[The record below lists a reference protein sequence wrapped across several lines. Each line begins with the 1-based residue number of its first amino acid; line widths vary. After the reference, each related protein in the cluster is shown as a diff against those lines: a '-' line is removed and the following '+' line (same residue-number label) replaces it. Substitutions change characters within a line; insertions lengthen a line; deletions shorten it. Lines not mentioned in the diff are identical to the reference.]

1 MKRRAR
7 IILEYLSA
15 FVLISLLLLAIAG
28 VVVVK
33 FYGNDLQAYVMDQVN
48 NRLDSKVNVEE
59 VSVRVFHKFPN
70 TSIVLKDVV
79 LWSSHNFNTRDFEGL
94 GADTLLTAEKVSVSF
109 NLIGL
114 IRKKYNIRQLEI
126 NSGTLHLYTDRTG
139 EGNYKMMAYNNRKKG
154 EDHQINLSQLRVND
168 FHILLNNHAKQLR
181 SSGLLKQLDL
191 NGRFSKR
198 NTQIK
203 GSLEGFLE
211 EISNKDILYASDR
224 DIKAKLNL
232 YVNDSLYTIKAG
244 QLQLDRIMAD
254 VDGTFQVNPGD
265 GVEMD
270 LYATARD
277 LEIHE
282 VLDLLPSEM
291 SNPLQDIRG
300 NGILQL
306 YARVTGMAS
315 SILTPRIEADFQTS
329 NANLQWN
336 RLPFSIKNLNLTGTY
351 SNGGEFNPV
360 TTSLNIESISA
371 VFGKDHLSGSGRIHN
386 FYDPNFQ
393 FELKGDIHPDQWIQW
408 YESIPLHQV
417 SGTVISDIKVS
428 GSYDRLK
435 PRGEKFLAFDISGGV
450 TLDDVMVRFTEEG
463 APFTALNGTV
473 FIDNDFWEPSLSG
486 IFGGSDFSVAGSGL
500 NLISF
505 LLDRDEELVASATF
519 RSDRFD
525 LQEVLDNLSGK
536 KSGQNASIHFPENLN
551 LKLDFIIKDF
561 QKERFQASNVRG
573 IAQYDAPLFY
583 IDSLT
588 MQTMEGT
595 LKGAFGMLQNS
606 DGEIFT
612 NVNASLHNLN
622 IQQLFYAFNNFG
634 QTQITQEHLKGS
646 ISGTSVFSAEFD
658 TTFSIHTQTILS
670 ENDLTIYDGELN
682 GFSPILALSSFI
694 ELEELQNIKFE
705 TLENTILIRDNQV
718 IIPSMDI
725 QSNALN
731 LSASGTHGFDNHYD
745 YRLRLKLSELLYN
758 KARGSKNTEFV
769 IAEDESDKRILFLK
783 IYSEGSGATV
793 ELDREKTVRKIRSDL
808 KNEKIELNKILNK
821 ELGLFKRDETS
832 IQEENQQ
839 EEREETFRFEFAD
852 EPDSVTV
859 TEKNREKGRWWKNR
873 SKKDT
878 VQNKPALEFV
888 IDEEPL

>member
-48 NRLDSKVNVEE
+48 NQLDSKVNVEE

-126 NSGTLHLYTDRTG
+126 NSGILHLYTDRTG
-139 EGNYKMMAYNNRKKG
+139 EGNYKMMANNRKKG
-154 EDHQINLSQLRVND
+154 EDHQINLSQLRVNN

-224 DIKAKLNL
+224 EIKAKLTL

-254 VDGTFQVNPGD
+254 VDGTFQANPAD

-315 SILTPRIEADFQTS
+315 STLTPRIEADFQTS

-371 VFGKDHLSGSGRIHN
+371 VIGKDHLSGSGRIHN

-417 SGTVISDIKVS
+417 NGTVISDIKVS

-450 TLDDVMVRFTEEG
+450 TLDNVMVRITEEG
-463 APFTALNGTV
+463 APFSALNGTV

-486 IFGGSDFSVAGSGL
+486 IFGESDFSVAGSGL
-500 NLISF
+500 NLLSF
-505 LLDRDEELVASATF
+505 LLDRDEELMASATF

-536 KSGQNASIHFPENLN
+536 ESGQNASIHFPENLN
-551 LKLDFIIKDF
+551 LKLDFIINDF
-561 QKERFQASNVRG
+561 QKERFEASNVRG
-573 IAQYDAPLFY
+573 IAQYDAPWFY

-595 LKGAFGMLQNS
+595 LKGAFGMIQDS

-612 NVNASLHNLN
+612 NVNASLLNLN

-634 QTQITQEHLKGS
+634 QTQITQEYLKGS

-658 TTFSIHTQTILS
+658 TTFTIHTQTILS

-758 KARGSKNTEFV
+758 KAHGSKNTEFV

-793 ELDREKTVRKIRSDL
+793 ELDREKTARKIRSDL
-808 KNEKIELNKILNK
+808 KNEKTELKKILNE
-821 ELGLFKRDETS
+821 ELGLFKRDETI

-859 TEKNREKGRWWKNR
+859 TEKNSEKGRWWKNR

-878 VQNKPALEFV
+878 VQNKPALDFV